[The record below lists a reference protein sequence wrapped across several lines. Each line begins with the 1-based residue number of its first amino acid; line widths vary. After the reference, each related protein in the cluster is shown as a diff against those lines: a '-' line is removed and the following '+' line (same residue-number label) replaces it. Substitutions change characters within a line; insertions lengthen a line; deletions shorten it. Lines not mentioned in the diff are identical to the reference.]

1 MNLTNVFKGDAFSFI
16 SLTAAINILP
26 PRATSIDGFVSFTE
40 SGINTAT
47 VAIEE
52 KDGKIGIVKSQ
63 PRGFIGRGQASK
75 KPRIRKLDVPH
86 YPEFDSILAS
96 EVQGVRKFGSE
107 NTMESVDS
115 KLAEKRSDLV
125 DLLNTT
131 IDAGKWGAV
140 QGILYDADG
149 SIIYDFFD
157 EFGVAR
163 NEITIDLS
171 DATLNLRDV
180 VIAIKR
186 MAEKE
191 LGGYTFSKFD
201 LALPAAVFDPFVSHV
216 SLREAYDRQ
225 QDGAFHRDDLRKGFL
240 IADNVY
246 VKSVDITDL
255 GNGMKT
261 IPDDEGY
268 LIPNANG
275 LLKVNYA
282 PADTLEAANTIGLPY
297 YMASEPMP
305 FGKGVELQ
313 AETNFLAYCEKP
325 RAIVRV
331 VFI

>member
-1 MNLTNVFKGDAFSFI
+1 MNLANVFKGDIFSFM

-26 PRATSIDGFVSFTE
+26 PRATTIDGFATFTE

-47 VAIEE
+47 VSVEE
-52 KDGKIGIVKSQ
+52 KDGKIGVVKSQ
-63 PRGFIGRGQASK
+63 PRGFIGRGQSAK
-75 KPRIRKLDVPH
+75 QRRLRKFDVPH
-86 YPEFDSILAS
+86 YPEFDSIMAS
-96 EVQGVRKFGSE
+96 EVTGVRAFGSD
-107 NTMESVDS
+107 NTMETVES

-140 QGILYDADG
+140 QGVLYDADG
-149 SIIYDFFD
+149 SILFDWAD
-157 EFGVAR
+157 EFGVDR
-163 NEITIDLS
+163 NETTVDLS

-180 VIAIKR
+180 VIALKR
-186 MAEKE
+186 AAEKE
-191 LGGYTFSKFD
+191 LGGYTYSKFV
-201 LALPAAVFDPFVSHV
+201 LALPAAVFDKFVSHP
-216 SLREAYDRQ
+216 SNKDNYNRWL
-225 QDGAFHRDDLRKGFL
+225 DGAFLRADNRSGFML
-240 IADNVY
+240 ADNVE

-255 GNGMKT
+255 GNGLKT

-275 LLKVNYA
+275 LLKVNYS

-305 FGKGVELQ
+305 FGKGVDLI